1 MKTKPISIRFDENDL
16 ALAQSLSGI
25 KKPQKLVDLL
35 ISEYVRSLKGSPI
48 PLPKDYMAI
57 KDIVAID
64 KNGKVTQI
72 TNLNEQ
78 PKTNY
83 SINTIPEVSRD
94 AIKAAIDRLQKELND
109 CPKSYSEMGK
119 IMWAKERNK
128 KIELLKNQLK

>member
-1 MKTKPISIRFDENDL
+1 MARPKKYSNGSKVISYRVPVAAEAHIRN
-16 ALAQSLSGI
+16 I
-25 KKPQKLVDLL
+25 
-35 ISEYVRSLKGSPI
+35 
-48 PLPKDYMAI
+48 
-57 KDIVAID
+57 
-64 KNGKVTQI
+64 I
-72 TNLNEQ
+72 TNAIRDWNRPTNELKPFEQ

-83 SINTIPEVSRD
+83 SVNLTEEVSKD